1 MLCMFSEFHSE
12 TVKTLEIPKATW
24 LKSINFT
31 HLNQSTRVAEL
42 GFEIMKLRDLKIT
55 KKGQENSSKMK
66 IVYEYK
72 LVYTRR

>member
-1 MLCMFSEFHSE
+1 MFSEFHSE

-42 GFEIMKLRDLKIT
+42 GFEIMKLPDLKTT
-55 KKGQENSSKMK
+55 K
-66 IVYEYK
+66 
-72 LVYTRR
+72 